1 MYPHLVEKNILYV
14 MKDQLSQCNQE
25 KFYRN
30 SIIFNG
36 VLFILLT
43 SVITIILYIKYK
55 GKQDTKKLLENE
67 NKKKNYIL
75 SKLQFY
81 QKMKTKEYTNMPI

>member
-14 MKDQLSQCNQE
+14 MKDQLIECNKI

-30 SIIFNG
+30 NLIFNG
-36 VLFILLT
+36 ALFILL
-43 SVITIILYIKYK
+43 SSIITIILYIKYK
-55 GKQDTKKLLENE
+55 GKQDTKKMLEKE

-81 QKMKTKEYTNMPI
+81 QKMKSKEYTNMPI

>member
-1 MYPHLVEKNILYV
+1 MNFFSARALIRCYGLKNIITF
-14 MKDQLSQCNQE
+14 NT
-25 KFYRN
+25 
-30 SIIFNG
+30 IF
-36 VLFILLT
+36 FILLF
-43 SVITIILYIKYK
+43 SIKKIILYIKYNE
-55 GKQDTKKLLENE
+55 KKNKKKMLEKE